1 MANEAMADG
10 AATGITGNRA
20 DSFAVRATLLLTST
34 LTVMAGAIIAPSLP
48 AMQAHFAHVPNAALW
63 ARLVLTLPA
72 LFIALGAPFAGQ
84 IVDRFGRKR
93 LLIISALLYAMAGTT
108 GYYMHT
114 LPQILAGRALLGFAV
129 AGLMTCVTTLI
140 GDYYAGP
147 SRGKFLGLQA
157 AFMGLGG
164 TIYTTVGGLV
174 ATYSWRNPFLV
185 YLAVL
190 LILPLMVLILFEPP
204 RQAPGIERHALDEPA
219 RLPRIIFFLYG
230 LTLLVQIAFYLIPVQ
245 LPFYLKEHFGAGA
258 QQAGIAIAVMTTC
271 FSVGSLISPHLARLL
286 ERRSLFA
293 FGFGLTAAGYAL
305 IGTAQSYPLLYAG
318 LIAGGLG
325 FGFVVPYQNGWLI
338 SAAPASLRGRA
349 AGGLTTFVFLGQF
362 LSPILF
368 QPFLAHGGPA
378 EAYRVMGLILLVAAL
393 IAVGM
398 RFLPQFDRAVE

>member
-1 MANEAMADG
+1 MANEARAG
-10 AATGITGNRA
+10 TTAGITVNRA
-20 DSFAVRATLLLTST
+20 DSIGVRATLLLTST

-48 AMQAHFAHVPNAALW
+48 AMQTHFAHVPNAALW

-72 LFIALGAPFAGQ
+72 LFIVLGAPFAGQ
-84 IVDRFGRKR
+84 VVDRFGRKR
-93 LLIISALLYAMAGTT
+93 LLILSSVLYAVAGTT

-140 GDYYAGP
+140 GDYYTGP

-164 TIYTTVGGLV
+164 TIYTTVGGLA

-185 YLAVL
+185 YLAAL
-190 LILPLMVLILFEPP
+190 LILPLIIVILFEPP
-204 RQAPGIERHALDEPA
+204 KSEPGIQRHALDEPT

-258 QQAGIAIAVMTTC
+258 KQAGVAIAVMTTC
-271 FSVGSLISPHLARLL
+271 FSIGSLLSPYLARML

-293 FGFGLTAAGYAL
+293 FGFGMTATGYAL
-305 IGTAQSYPLLYAG
+305 IGTAQSYPLLYVG

-325 FGFVVPYQNGWLI
+325 FG
-338 SAAPASLRGRA
+338 
-349 AGGLTTFVFLGQF
+349 LTTFIFLGQF

-378 EAYRVMGLILLVAAL
+378 EAYRVMGLILLVTA
-393 IAVGM
+393 IVAVGM
-398 RFLPQFDRAVE
+398 RFLPRFDRVAE